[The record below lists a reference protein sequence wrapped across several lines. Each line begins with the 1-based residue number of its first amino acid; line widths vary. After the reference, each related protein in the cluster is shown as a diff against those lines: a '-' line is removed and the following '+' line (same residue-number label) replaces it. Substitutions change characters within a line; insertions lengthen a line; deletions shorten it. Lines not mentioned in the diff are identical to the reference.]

1 MIPMRGNRRYDRPSS
16 DFDRVGY
23 FSDAVFAIAMT
34 LLVVGIGVPRL
45 ANPAELGDELRTLR
59 PEILSFF
66 ISFFVIGSYWR
77 AHHDFMS
84 RLKTVDRRFL
94 TLNLFYLA
102 AIAFVPFPTGLI
114 GAYEEQPE
122 AFVLYAVTLAVASG
136 FDVLNLWYCRQADL
150 LIVPVSPQ
158 RYRGVVVEQ
167 LIPVIVFLG
176 SIPIALYWDTT
187 PALLS
192 WISIAL
198 WEPLVDRF
206 VPAEEAA
213 AGG

>member
-1 MIPMRGNRRYDRPSS
+1 VRGNRRYDRPSA

-45 ANPAELGDELRTLR
+45 ADPAELGDELRLLQ

-66 ISFFVIGSYWR
+66 ISFFVIGAYWR
-77 AHHDFMS
+77 SHHDFMS
-84 RLKTVDRRFL
+84 RLKSVDRRFL
-94 TLNLFYLA
+94 MLNLFYLA

-136 FDVLNLWYCRQADL
+136 FDVVNLWYCRRNDL
-150 LIVPVSPQ
+150 LREPVSAR
-158 RYRGVVVEQ
+158 RYPGVVLEQ
-167 LIPVIVFLG
+167 MIPVIVFLG
-176 SIPIALYWDTT
+176 SIPIALFWDTT
-187 PALLS
+187 PALLF
-192 WISIAL
+192 WLTIAL
-198 WEPLVDRF
+198 WEVVVDRF
-206 VPAEEAA
+206 VPADEAA